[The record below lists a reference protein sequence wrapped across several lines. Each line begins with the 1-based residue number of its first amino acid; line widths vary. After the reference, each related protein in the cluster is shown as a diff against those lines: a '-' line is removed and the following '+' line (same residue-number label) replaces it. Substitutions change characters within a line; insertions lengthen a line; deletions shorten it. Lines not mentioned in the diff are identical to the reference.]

1 MTEPDEIR
9 DDGEDE
15 GDEFDYGPTV
25 PLVLDAEQVAVPDPD
40 LLCRDS
46 GAQGVL
52 AIRVTADLDVEY
64 LDGETRVWLAASV
77 PAGPRRKN

>member
-1 MTEPDEIR
+1 MTDPEESEEVEAEPEI
-9 DDGEDE
+9 
-15 GDEFDYGPTV
+15 DYGPTV
-25 PLVLDAEQVAVPDPD
+25 PVILGAEDVAIPDPD

-46 GAQGVL
+46 GAEGVL

-64 LDGETRVWLAASV
+64 LDGATRVWLGASV